1 MTIYILINNKLSNW
15 NLKMEKEEFNNLMKE
30 ANLTKKEF
38 ADIIGITPGSLNN
51 WGSTQNIPYWVKT
64 WLENYIKAQDLKK
77 ISDIIKPLL
86 K

>member
-1 MTIYILINNKLSNW
+1 
-15 NLKMEKEEFNNLMKE
+15 MEKEEFTKLLEE
-30 ANLTKKEF
+30 AGLSKKEF
-38 ADIIGITPGSLNN
+38 AEIINITQGSLNN

-77 ISDIIKPLL
+77 ITDIIKPLL